1 MSNELFTYENLTRKE
16 IRHRLAEI
24 RPGDKG
30 LELKLICL
38 EKLKSMPTRE
48 GGILT
53 TFRVADSSGS
63 MHCNFFGEFGQSL
76 EEGNIIYATSFTANT
91 YKDQL
96 LLYQAK
102 YSKAFIL
109 GKYFL
114 EFSDIP
120 NFSLAS
126 VSKNN

>member
-1 MSNELFTYENLTRKE
+1 MSNELFTFENLTRKE
-16 IRHRLAEI
+16 IRHRIADI

-38 EKLKSMPTRE
+38 EKLKSMATRE
-48 GGILT
+48 GGLLT
-53 TFRVADSSGS
+53 TFRVADASGS
-63 MHCNFFGEFGQSL
+63 MHCNFFGEFGQNL
-76 EEGNIIYATSFTANT
+76 EEGHVIYATSFTANT

-102 YSKAFIL
+102 FSKAFIL

-114 EFSDIP
+114 EFSDGP
-120 NFSLAS
+120 NFSLTPS
-126 VSKNN
+126 SKIN